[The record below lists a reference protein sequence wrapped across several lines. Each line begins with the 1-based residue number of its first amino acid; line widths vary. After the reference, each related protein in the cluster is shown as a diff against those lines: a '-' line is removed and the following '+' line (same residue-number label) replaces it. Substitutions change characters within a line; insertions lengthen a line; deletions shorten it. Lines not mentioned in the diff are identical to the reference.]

1 MSLEVVIA
9 DHSKRTFF
17 SPHHHGEYVMH
28 TWMFSGMGLM
38 FVSCIL
44 GTVSALAPP
53 SASAQATDTS
63 PAGMVAFFPQSQCP
77 TGWEPAPYAQGR
89 LLLGVTDLT
98 TYDLAKTVGTP
109 LTNLQAPVHQHPF
122 TADLNL
128 SEKHLSGGDCGCCT
142 GNAVHKS
149 DSSHN
154 YTVKGPTQNGGS
166 SDLPLFQILACEKKD
181 SEQSPPPTDDYGTSS
196 LAFFNLQSC
205 PANWQP
211 AVGYPQGY
219 QVTWNGSQNYK
230 VVIIFDGTDSDKDG
244 VLRGRGSD
252 PSKIAGGKTNELNF
266 WNMVVFQNNQKKV
279 AFTWNTQKSR
289 PDFNFNYTIATKEVS
304 ATVQFSEESGLN
316 VGMPGTGNTD
326 YNFFSNQAAGNLWL
340 VHAGK
345 TDSPVKGPLG
355 NTQFTESTPSSTVDG
370 YFVMPFEAPPEGT
383 VGTLVGN
390 PYGNGEQRT
399 HSHPLTS
406 SISLGSY
413 EYEKFLGG
421 CSNLTSDGSH
431 SFTGTTEADF
441 DNVPYAQLLLCEREP
456 NFSSANPPSVP
467 SDIVTF
473 YASQN
478 CPYPWKSSATGTGRF
493 LVGLPDEGTPNEAF
507 GSGTPLTSP
516 GTRVTH
522 THGLKGSVTL
532 SDKQQVALAKGSNS
546 GKFGTTG
553 TYTYGGTT
561 NPGDFDLPYL
571 TTANCQPCI
580 GPNDANPVCH
590 EQVQG
595 KQ

>member
-1 MSLEVVIA
+1 MQTLM
-9 DHSKRTFF
+9 F
-17 SPHHHGEYVMH
+17 SP
-28 TWMFSGMGLM
+28 MGLM

-44 GTVSALAPP
+44 STVSALSPP
-53 SASAQATDTS
+53 SAIAQATDTS

-89 LLLGVTDLT
+89 LLLGATDLT

-109 LTNLQAPVHQHPF
+109 LTNLQAPVHQHAF
-122 TADLNL
+122 TVPLDLAKKDLNN
-128 SEKHLSGGDCGCCT
+128 GDCGGSTCNCQ
-142 GNAVHKS
+142 HKS
-149 DSSHN
+149 DGSHK
-154 YTVKGPTQNGGS
+154 YTVMGTTLNGGS
-166 SDLPLFQILACEKKD
+166 SDLPLFQMLACEKKA
-181 SEQSPPPTDDYGTSS
+181 SGQSPPPTDGYGTSA
-196 LAFFNLQSC
+196 LAFFSLQSC

-219 QVTWNGSQNYK
+219 QVTWNGPQNYK
-230 VVIIFDGTDSDKDG
+230 VVITFDGTDSDKDG

-252 PSKIAGGKTNELNF
+252 PSKIAGGKTNELDV
-266 WNMVVFQNNQKKV
+266 WNMVVFQNNQKI
-279 AFTWNTQKSR
+279 ATFSWNTQKSR
-289 PDFNFNYTIATKEVS
+289 SDFNFNYALASKEVY
-304 ATVQFSEESGLN
+304 ATVQFSEENGLN

-326 YNFFSNQAAGNLWL
+326 YNFFSNQAVGNLWL

-355 NTQFTESTPSSTVDG
+355 NTQFTENTPTSTVDG
-370 YFVMPFEAPPEGT
+370 YFVMPFEAPPDGT

-390 PYGNGEQRT
+390 PYGNGEQRS
-399 HSHPLTS
+399 HSHALTS
-406 SISLGSY
+406 SINLDSYQFEKVLGS
-413 EYEKFLGG
+413 
-421 CSNLTSDGSH
+421 CSALTASGAH
-431 SFTGTTEADF
+431 SFSGSTDTAF
-441 DNVPYAQLLLCEREP
+441 NNIPYTQLLLCEREP
-456 NFSSANPPSVP
+456 NFSTPNPPPVP

-493 LVGLPDEGTPNEAF
+493 LVGLPDGGTPNEGF

-516 GTRVTH
+516 GTRIPH
-522 THGLKGSVTL
+522 THGLKGSVKL
-532 SDKQQVALAKGSNS
+532 DDVQHVALAKGSNS
-546 GKFGTTG
+546 PHFGTAG
-553 TYTYGGTT
+553 TYDYGGSTDPA
-561 NPGDFDLPYL
+561 NFNVPYL

>member
-1 MSLEVVIA
+1 MQTL
-9 DHSKRTFF
+9 
-17 SPHHHGEYVMH
+17 
-28 TWMFSGMGLM
+28 MFSRAGLM
-38 FVSCIL
+38 FVSCIV
-44 GTVSALAPP
+44 GTISALSSQ

-89 LLLGVTDLT
+89 LLLGATDLT

-109 LTNLQAPVHQHPF
+109 LTNLQAPVHQHAF
-122 TADLNL
+122 TVPLNL
-128 SEKHLSGGDCGCCT
+128 SEKELKNGDCGGST
-142 GNAVHKS
+142 GNCQHKS

-154 YTVKGPTQNGGS
+154 YTVKGTTLNGGS
-166 SDLPLFQILACEKKD
+166 SDLPLFQMLACEKKD
-181 SEQSPPPTDDYGTSS
+181 SGQSPPPTDGYGTSA

-219 QVTWNGSQNYK
+219 QVTWNGPQNYK
-230 VVIIFDGTDSDKDG
+230 VVITFDGTDNDKDG

-266 WNMVVFQNNQKKV
+266 WTMVVFQNNQKKV
-279 AFTWNTQKSR
+279 AFTWNTQKTR
-289 PDFNFNYTIATKEVS
+289 PDFNFNYALAGKEVYAS
-304 ATVQFSEESGLN
+304 VQYSEENGLN
-316 VGMPGTGNTD
+316 VGISGTGSTD
-326 YNFFSNQAAGNLWL
+326 YNFFSNQAAGNIWL
-340 VHAGK
+340 VHAGNNNQAA
-345 TDSPVKGPLG
+345 KGPLG
-355 NTQFTESTPSSTVDG
+355 NTQFTAGTPTSTVDG
-370 YFVMPFEAPPEGT
+370 YFVMPFEAPPDGT

-390 PYGNGEQRT
+390 PYGNGEQRS
-399 HSHPLTS
+399 HSHALTS
-406 SISLGSY
+406 SISLDSY
-413 EYEKFLGG
+413 QFENFLGS
-421 CSNLTSDGSH
+421 CKNLTAPDSHTFSGSTDAA
-431 SFTGTTEADF
+431 F
-441 DNVPYAQLLLCEREP
+441 NNIPYTQLLLCEREP
-456 NFSSANPPSVP
+456 NFSTPNPPPVP

-493 LVGLPDEGTPNEAF
+493 LVGLPDGGTPNEGF

-516 GTRVTH
+516 GTRIPH

-532 SDKQQVALAKGSNS
+532 SNVQHVALAKGTNS
-546 GKFGTTG
+546 PHFGTTG
-553 TYTYGGTT
+553 TYDYGGSTDPA
-561 NPGDFDLPYL
+561 NFDLPYL

-595 KQ
+595 KE